1 VKRGIGRIIAAG
13 GLGAFAG
20 AAWLALWYGIHPALR
35 IEFDVDP
42 PRRVSGV
49 YPPERDDRSGLSFAW
64 TGADMALRL
73 PGLDRSVDWVLD
85 IRVRGG
91 RATDN
96 PLLEFR
102 ADGELLS
109 SAPSGADF
117 QNIEVRIP
125 ARRDRPYG
133 LTISMRVSST
143 VVPGPGDT
151 RALGVMLD
159 RINLRP
165 SGVVLPPRAALSGAA
180 VAGAALGAA
189 NAALGMTAGSAIG
202 AALLLAA
209 AQGAI
214 LARGYGPYT
223 DFPAVTAR
231 LAIAIAVALLLL
243 TGAAR
248 WIRAQPFRNTARF
261 AIAFSAGALFL
272 KVMVLLHPDMPVGD
286 AMFQAHRFQTVLTG
300 NLFFT
305 SVAPGGY
312 LFPYAPGL
320 YVFSAPFAPLVRGEY
335 GYMALLRVVT
345 SSAEAAAGL
354 CLYWMIVR
362 AWGDRLAGAL
372 AVGVYHLIPLQFG
385 VTITGNLTNAF
396 AQSVAVAALAV
407 LTAGWLRWERRW
419 AVVLLTLLFAAAFMS
434 HTGTFAILGAT
445 AIGIAALFVWR
456 GGPVLR
462 SPAGAVFAAALMALA
477 LSVGLYYA
485 DFADTYRSELARLG
499 AETRTAAP
507 DAGGRGIGARLF
519 AVPGYLHT
527 YLGVPA
533 LLLAGWGAARLWQK
547 GLRDKLTLS
556 LAGWAAACLAFLT
569 LGILTPIDMRYYL
582 ASVPAV
588 AIAAAV
594 GGAAGW
600 TAGGTPRILA
610 AGLLGWVVWLGVHTW
625 WNTLG

>member
-1 VKRGIGRIIAAG
+1 MKHGIGRVIAAG
-13 GLGAFAG
+13 GLGALAG
-20 AAWLALWYGIHPALR
+20 AVWLALWYGLRPALR

-42 PRRVSGV
+42 PRLVSGV
-49 YPPERDDRSGLSFAW
+49 YPSERDDRSGLTFAW
-64 TGADMALRL
+64 TGADMALRV

-91 RATDN
+91 RAADN
-96 PLLEFR
+96 PMLEFS
-102 ADGELLS
+102 ADGQLLS

-117 QNIEVRIP
+117 QNIKVRIP
-125 ARRDRPYG
+125 ARPDRPHG
-133 LTISMRVSST
+133 LTVSMRVSST
-143 VVPGPGDT
+143 FVPGPSDT
-151 RALGVMLD
+151 RALGVVLD
-159 RINLRP
+159 RIILTP
-165 SGVVLPPRAALSGAA
+165 SGVVLPPRGALSGVAT
-180 VAGAALGAA
+180 AGAALGAA

-231 LAIAIAVALLLL
+231 LAIAVAVALVLL
-243 TGAAR
+243 TGVAR
-248 WIRAQPFRNTARF
+248 WVRAQPLRNTARF
-261 AIAFSAGALFL
+261 AIAFSGGALFL
-272 KVMVLLHPDMPVGD
+272 KLLVLLHPDMPVGD
-286 AMFQAHRFQTVLTG
+286 AMFQAHRFQTVLAG

-345 SSAEAAAGL
+345 SSAEAVAGL

-396 AQSVAVAALAV
+396 AQSLSVAALAV
-407 LTAGWLRWERRW
+407 LTADWLRWERRW
-419 AVVLLTLLFAAAFMS
+419 AVAVLALLFAAAFMS

-445 AIGIAALFVWR
+445 AVVIAALFAWR

-462 SPAGAVFAAALMALA
+462 SPAGAVFAAALVALA
-477 LSVGLYYA
+477 FSVGLYYA
-485 DFADTYRSELARLG
+485 QFAETYRSELARLG
-499 AETRTAAP
+499 TETRTAAP
-507 DAGGRGIGARLF
+507 DAGGRGIGARLL
-519 AVPGYLHT
+519 AVPWYLHA

-533 LLLAGWGAARLWQK
+533 LLLAGWGAARVWRK

-556 LAGWAAACLAFLT
+556 LAGWAVGCLVFLT

-582 ASVPAV
+582 ASVPAI

-600 TAGGTPRILA
+600 TAGGTPRVLA
-610 AGLLGWVVWLGVHTW
+610 AGLLAWVVWLGVRTW
-625 WNTLG
+625 WNALG